1 MYEILNGTETSI
13 AIKQQIKEEIEENFT
28 SKNKRPPKIVILLI
42 GDNMASKVYVAG
54 KVKAAAAVGIETS
67 VLKFNYDVTQEE
79 VVQAIKNLNADKK
92 VDGIMVQLP
101 VPMQI
106 NESEILNL
114 IKPEKDV
121 DGLTYVNLGKVLDK
135 DKDGF
140 VGCTPGGV
148 MEILKHYNIDL
159 TGKDVVIVNRSLLVG
174 KPLAALMT
182 NANATVTV
190 CHTKTKDIN
199 EKLRKADVVVTAVG
213 IKDFLKAD
221 MVKEGAI
228 VIDVGITR
236 DEVTNKIC
244 GDVDF
249 ENVAPK
255 TSYITPVP
263 GGVGPMTIAMLMK
276 NVLKA
281 RLKEVE

>member
-13 AIKQQIKEEIEENFT
+13 AVKQQIKQEIEEKLT

-92 VDGIMVQLP
+92 VDGILVQLP
-101 VPMQI
+101 VPTQI

-190 CHTKTKDIN
+190 CHTRTKNIN
-199 EKLRKADVVVTAVG
+199 EKLRNADVVVTAVG

-263 GGVGPMTIAMLMK
+263 GGVGPMTIAMLMR

-281 RLKEVE
+281 RLKEND

>member
-13 AIKQQIKEEIEENFT
+13 AIKQQIKEEIEEKFT

-236 DEVTNKIC
+236 DEITNKIC

>member
-13 AIKQQIKEEIEENFT
+13 AIKQQIKEEIEEKFT
-28 SKNKRPPKIVILLI
+28 SKNKRPPKVVILLI

-54 KVKAAAAVGIETS
+54 KVKAAATVGIETS

>member
-13 AIKQQIKEEIEENFT
+13 AIKQQIKEEIEEKFT

-54 KVKAAAAVGIETS
+54 KVKAAATVGIETS

-221 MVKEGAI
+221 M
-228 VIDVGITR
+228 
-236 DEVTNKIC
+236 
-244 GDVDF
+244 
-249 ENVAPK
+249 
-255 TSYITPVP
+255 
-263 GGVGPMTIAMLMK
+263 
-276 NVLKA
+276 
-281 RLKEVE
+281 